1 MIVRAAVVI
10 FYLVVVSNRSINMQ
24 SEQQYER
31 DAKLINAGT
40 CPVCFKTIGKTR
52 SRHAMV
58 QHFYRQ
64 KQLDL
69 FHAIYAKTSYKQHFR
84 HGRPKESS
92 PVQPREIAA
101 MLHRHVDKETFET
114 ISQMLNK

>member
-1 MIVRAAVVI
+1 M
-10 FYLVVVSNRSINMQ
+10 Y

-31 DAKLINAGT
+31 DAKLIKAGT
-40 CPVCFKTIGKTR
+40 CPVCFKTIGETQ

-58 QHFYRQ
+58 QHFYRE

-69 FHAIYAKTSYKQHFR
+69 FHALYAKTSYKQLFR
-84 HGRPKESS
+84 HGQSNDSS
-92 PVQPREIAA
+92 PVQSREIAA
-101 MLHRHVDKETFET
+101 MLHRHLDKDILDT